1 MALREAQIAAIG
13 GLLLAACAAEE
24 PKTYA
29 MADVP
34 CEGATW
40 VVPVEGPGAQVEL
53 FVGERVALSL
63 PLQAGTGYF
72 WTPRG
77 DVAPAAAIE
86 PGKVLERAP
95 GDLRLGGAVRQCLS
109 IRGLAE
115 GSGALVLDYRRAQ
128 EPDPAQTVD
137 LRMDVRWLP

>member
-1 MALREAQIAAIG
+1 MALREALAAALG
-13 GLLLAACAAEE
+13 GLLLAACASE
-24 PKTYA
+24 PEPYA

-34 CEGATW
+34 CDGATW

-63 PLQAGTGYF
+63 PLQAGTGYY

-77 DVAPAAAIE
+77 EAAPAAAIE

-95 GDLRLGGAVRQCLS
+95 GDLRAGGPVRQCLS
-109 IRGLAE
+109 IRGLTE

-137 LRMDVRWLP
+137 LRMDVRWMP

>member
-1 MALREAQIAAIG
+1 
-13 GLLLAACAAEE
+13 
-24 PKTYA
+24 
-29 MADVP
+29 
-34 CEGATW
+34 
-40 VVPVEGPGAQVEL
+40 
-53 FVGERVALSL
+53 
-63 PLQAGTGYF
+63 
-72 WTPRG
+72 
-77 DVAPAAAIE
+77 VAPAATIE

-128 EPDPAQTVD
+128 EPDPVQTVD

>member
-1 MALREAQIAAIG
+1 LV
-13 GLLLAACAAEE
+13 GLLLAACAEE

-34 CEGATW
+34 CDGATW

-63 PLQAGTGYF
+63 PLQAGAGYF

-77 DVAPAAAIE
+77 EAAAVAIE
-86 PGKVLERAP
+86 RGKVLARAP
-95 GDLRLGGAVRQCLS
+95 GDLRHGGPIRQCLS
-109 IRGLAE
+109 IRGVAE
-115 GSGALVLDYRRAQ
+115 GSGALLLDYRRAQ
-128 EPDPAQTVD
+128 EPDPMQTVD
-137 LRMDVRWLP
+137 LRMDIRWLP